1 MPRSGRISSQISR
14 TPGERDD
21 AGPVTDSCDD
31 AWTPDTG
38 RLCSRS
44 YLLQS
49 RTWPSARGMEA
60 ATEPQQNSAGSQ
72 SGNQDIVLIT
82 AEPLVLGALA
92 ARVVCGTAGG
102 IATFIGTTRDN
113 FQGRRVLQ
121 LEYEAYQPMA
131 EREMLAICQRMRDRW
146 PLRHVAIAH
155 RIGVVPIG
163 ESSVEIAVSSCHRRE
178 ALEAVQ
184 FAIDD
189 LKAHVPIW
197 KKEVYEGDAAAWKEN
212 AEAAQNSSSIQKS

>member
-1 MPRSGRISSQISR
+1 MASSI
-14 TPGERDD
+14 
-21 AGPVTDSCDD
+21 
-31 AWTPDTG
+31 
-38 RLCSRS
+38 
-44 YLLQS
+44 QS
-49 RTWPSARGMEA
+49 RCCCAAAEAQRAACSLRASEKSAWAVLSMDGAERGRRHGAVRNMDA
-60 ATEPQQNSAGSQ
+60 QDSVGSQ
-72 SGNQDIVLIT
+72 SGNQDIVFIT

-113 FQGRRVLQ
+113 FEGRRVLR

-131 EREMLAICQRMRDRW
+131 ERELLAICKRMRDRW

-155 RIGVVPIG
+155 RIGLVPIG
-163 ESSVEIAVSSCHRRE
+163 ESSVEIAVSSAHRRE

-189 LKAHVPIW
+189 LKKHVPIW
-197 KKEVYEGDAAAWKEN
+197 KKEIYEGDAAAWKEN
-212 AEAAQNSSSIQKS
+212 AEAAQTNSSIQSS

>member
-1 MPRSGRISSQISR
+1 MGNF
-14 TPGERDD
+14 G
-21 AGPVTDSCDD
+21 GP
-31 AWTPDTG
+31 
-38 RLCSRS
+38 
-44 YLLQS
+44 
-49 RTWPSARGMEA
+49 EA
-60 ATEPQQNSAGSQ
+60 ARAVPESSAGMDAPLAEPQQNSAGTQ
-72 SGNQDIVLIT
+72 SGNHDIVLIT
-82 AEPLVLGALA
+82 EEPLVLGALA

-113 FQGRRVLQ
+113 FEGRRVLR

-155 RIGVVPIG
+155 RIGVVPVG
-163 ESSVEIAVSSCHRRE
+163 ESSVEIAVSSAPRRE

-212 AEAAQNSSSIQKS
+212 AEAAQNSSSIQNS

>member
-1 MPRSGRISSQISR
+1 
-14 TPGERDD
+14 
-21 AGPVTDSCDD
+21 
-31 AWTPDTG
+31 
-38 RLCSRS
+38 
-44 YLLQS
+44 
-49 RTWPSARGMEA
+49 
-60 ATEPQQNSAGSQ
+60 
-72 SGNQDIVLIT
+72 
-82 AEPLVLGALA
+82 
-92 ARVVCGTAGG
+92 
-102 IATFIGTTRDN
+102 
-113 FQGRRVLQ
+113 
-121 LEYEAYQPMA
+121 MA

>member
-1 MPRSGRISSQISR
+1 MASSI
-14 TPGERDD
+14 
-21 AGPVTDSCDD
+21 
-31 AWTPDTG
+31 
-38 RLCSRS
+38 
-44 YLLQS
+44 QS
-49 RTWPSARGMEA
+49 RCCCA
-60 ATEPQQNSAGSQ
+60 ATEAQRAACSLRASEKSEWAALSMDGARPPTRRSPSASMDAQLAVTQQDSVGSQ
-72 SGNQDIVLIT
+72 SGNQDIVFIT

-113 FQGRRVLQ
+113 FEGRRVLR

-131 EREMLAICQRMRDRW
+131 ERELLAICKRMRDRW

-155 RIGVVPIG
+155 RIGLVPIG
-163 ESSVEIAVSSCHRRE
+163 ESSVEIAVSSAHRRE

-189 LKAHVPIW
+189 LKKHVPIW
-197 KKEVYEGDAAAWKEN
+197 KKEIYEGDAAAWKEN
-212 AEAAQNSSSIQKS
+212 AEAAQTNSSIQSS

>member
-1 MPRSGRISSQISR
+1 MVSSI
-14 TPGERDD
+14 
-21 AGPVTDSCDD
+21 
-31 AWTPDTG
+31 
-38 RLCSRS
+38 
-44 YLLQS
+44 QS
-49 RTWPSARGMEA
+49 RCCCAAAEAQRAACSLRASEKSEWAVLSMDGARPPPTRRGAVWRDMDA
-60 ATEPQQNSAGSQ
+60 VTQQDSVGSQ
-72 SGNQDIVLIT
+72 SGNQDIVFIT

-113 FQGRRVLQ
+113 FEGRRVLR

-131 EREMLAICQRMRDRW
+131 ERELLAICKRMRDRW

-155 RIGVVPIG
+155 RIGLVPIG
-163 ESSVEIAVSSCHRRE
+163 ESSVEIAVSSAHRRE

-189 LKAHVPIW
+189 LKKHVPIW
-197 KKEVYEGDAAAWKEN
+197 KKEIYEGDAAAWKEN
-212 AEAAQNSSSIQKS
+212 AEAAQTNSSIQSS

>member
-1 MPRSGRISSQISR
+1 MLAARLRKERVGGAEHGRSAAADTARAVWSM
-14 TPGERDD
+14 D
-21 AGPVTDSCDD
+21 AVTQQDSV
-31 AWTPDTG
+31 
-38 RLCSRS
+38 
-44 YLLQS
+44 
-49 RTWPSARGMEA
+49 
-60 ATEPQQNSAGSQ
+60 GSQ
-72 SGNQDIVLIT
+72 SGNQDIVFIT

-113 FQGRRVLQ
+113 FEGRRVLR

-131 EREMLAICQRMRDRW
+131 ERELLAICKRMRDRW

-155 RIGVVPIG
+155 RIGLVPIG
-163 ESSVEIAVSSCHRRE
+163 ESSVEIAVSSAHRRE

-189 LKAHVPIW
+189 LKKHVPIW
-197 KKEVYEGDAAAWKEN
+197 KKEIYEGDAAAWKEN
-212 AEAAQNSSSIQKS
+212 AEAAQTNSSIQSS

>member
-1 MPRSGRISSQISR
+1 MASSI
-14 TPGERDD
+14 
-21 AGPVTDSCDD
+21 
-31 AWTPDTG
+31 
-38 RLCSRS
+38 
-44 YLLQS
+44 QS
-49 RTWPSARGMEA
+49 RCCCAAAEAQRAACSLRASEKSEWAVLSMDGARPPTRRRVGAVRNMDA
-60 ATEPQQNSAGSQ
+60 QDSVGSQ
-72 SGNQDIVLIT
+72 SGNQDIVFIT

-113 FQGRRVLQ
+113 FEGRRVLR

-131 EREMLAICQRMRDRW
+131 ERELLAICKRMRDRW

-155 RIGVVPIG
+155 RIGLVPIG
-163 ESSVEIAVSSCHRRE
+163 ESSVEIAVSSAHRRE

-189 LKAHVPIW
+189 LKKHVPIW
-197 KKEVYEGDAAAWKEN
+197 KKEIYEGDAAAWKEN
-212 AEAAQNSSSIQKS
+212 AEAAQTNSSIQSS

>member
-1 MPRSGRISSQISR
+1 MRAAGSCAAPAWQAKLEEAEPQRPLRGKKAAGLTHRPWAAFFGRPASESM
-14 TPGERDD
+14 D
-21 AGPVTDSCDD
+21 APV
-31 AWTPDTG
+31 A
-38 RLCSRS
+38 
-44 YLLQS
+44 
-49 RTWPSARGMEA
+49 
-60 ATEPQQNSAGSQ
+60 EPQQNSAGSQ

-82 AEPLVLGALA
+82 EEPLVLGALA

-113 FQGRRVLQ
+113 FEGQRVLR

-155 RIGVVPIG
+155 RIGLVPIG
-163 ESSVEIAVSSCHRRE
+163 ESSVEIAVSSAHRRE

-212 AEAAQNSSSIQKS
+212 AEAAQNSSSIQNS